1 MPDSRPV
8 DPPLA
13 DPPLVDAALAD
24 ESFSPSILS
33 TELDFAGRV
42 WDVRRDVFEYND
54 HELTRD
60 YVDHPGAVAVL
71 VLDDEGRA
79 LLIQQYRHPIRSRD
93 WEIPA
98 GLLDIENEDP
108 LAAAQRELAEEVDLV
123 ASDWSELVTFYSSPG
138 GSNELIRVFLARG
151 ISATQH
157 PFDRHEEEADIVVRW
172 APLDE
177 IRAGVLEGRLRNS
190 ILAIAVLAAHAR
202 N

>member
-1 MPDSRPV
+1 MSDSPRAS
-8 DPPLA
+8 D
-13 DPPLVDAALAD
+13 PLVVVEQLLVD
-24 ESFSPSILS
+24 EPLSPPVIS

-42 WDVRRDVFEYND
+42 WDVRRDVFDYNG
-54 HELTRD
+54 HEITRD

-71 VLDDEGRA
+71 VLDDDDRA

-108 LAAAQRELAEEVDLV
+108 LVAAQRELAEEVDLV

-151 ISATQH
+151 ISAT
-157 PFDRHEEEADIVVRW
+157 PRAFDRHEEEADILIRW
-172 APLDE
+172 APLED
-177 IRAGVLEGRLRNS
+177 IRAGVLDGRLRNS

-202 N
+202 S